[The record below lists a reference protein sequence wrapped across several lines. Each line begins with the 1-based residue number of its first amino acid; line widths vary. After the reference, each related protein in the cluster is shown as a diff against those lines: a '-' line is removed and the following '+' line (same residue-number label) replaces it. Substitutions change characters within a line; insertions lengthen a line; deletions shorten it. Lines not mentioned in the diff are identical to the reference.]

1 MTIAIFGVTAD
12 PFTVA
17 HRAIVEEII
26 NKKVADKVIIVPSFV
41 TWHRSDKSGWLTCDE
56 RISSIYALMNQSTLP
71 TEAWKV
77 DTIEFDRLRR
87 CDGPLRDVLL
97 KRRRFIDTLCD
108 MCNTERR
115 CSEITHDVTKL
126 KVVIG
131 ADEFNIFKQW
141 ACWEDIIKLAKL
153 VVVLRGDI
161 VLDPAVIDDVDYEVI
176 KLDPSYNDVSATKI
190 REKYKGRF
198 YDEYIADTLWKDRLL
213 QHTPIFDLVESHIK
227 DLGFNPVKVVSNDW
241 VTVLAK
247 RGDKFITVRQLRY
260 GLMKEFIEF
269 PCGTTER
276 GEPAS
281 LAAPRELAEE
291 TGINL
296 GLSYSDMIYLGKVP
310 TNPAFMT
317 NFMHYFF
324 VDLDE
329 VEHTV
334 GKQWLDEHE
343 KIVVEEHS
351 IDDLFSRA
359 YNTAYDSDQM
369 MPALMCTALFL
380 YDHYRKYP
388 SHYKT
393 VNQYTLSHQ
402 ETK

>member
-26 NKKVADKVIIVPSFV
+26 NKKIADKVIIVPSFV
-41 TWHRSDKSGWLTCDE
+41 TWHRADKSSWLTDDE
-56 RISSIYALMNQSTLP
+56 RIDSIHALMNQSTLP
-71 TEAWKV
+71 TDAWMV
-77 DTIEFDRLRR
+77 NTIEFDRIHR
-87 CDGPLRDVLL
+87 CDGHLRDVLL

-108 MCNTERR
+108 VYNTEKRF
-115 CSEITHDVTKL
+115 SGITRGVTKL

-131 ADEFNIFKQW
+131 ADEFNMFKQW
-141 ACWEDIIKLAKL
+141 ACWEDIIQLAKL

-161 VLDPAVIDDVDYEVI
+161 VFDPDVVDIDHEVI
-176 KLDPSYNDVSATKI
+176 ELDPSYNDVSATKI
-190 REKYKGRF
+190 REQYKGRS

-281 LAAPRELAEE
+281 LAASRELAEE
-291 TGINL
+291 TGIDL

-317 NFMHYFF
+317 NFMYYFF

-329 VEHTV
+329 VKHTV

-359 YNTAYDSDQM
+359 YNTTYDPNQT

-380 YDHYRKYP
+380 YDHYRKHP
-388 SHYKT
+388 SLYKT
-393 VNQYTLSHQ
+393 VN
-402 ETK
+402 